1 MATLTDARETSR
13 SIDEKAADWIARLD
27 RGPLT
32 ESEADALEAW
42 LGGDARRRGALLRA
56 ASLSTLSESAQA
68 VRQYFQSAQPPTAAA
83 AIPDD
88 VPYDN
93 LSDPAGRVRPTR

>member
-1 MATLTDARETSR
+1 VATLTDARETSR

-32 ESEADALEAW
+32 EDEARALGEW
-42 LGGDARRRGALLRA
+42 LAGDARRRGSLLRA

-68 VRQYFQSAQPPTAAA
+68 IRHHLQAQLSRPKAAP
-83 AIPDD
+83 ISDEL
-88 VPYDN
+88 PYDN
-93 LSDPAGRVRPTR
+93 LTDPRGRARPTR